1 MSDWSSSDPHSINYI
16 DTQSIHDRGA
26 PLSYNPSNMY
36 DPTAPLGYLRYIE
49 ERERVQDIGNYSPSL
64 TKTAHLTLRQI
75 ALMSV
80 LGVLG
85 AITLSWIF

>member
-1 MSDWSSSDPHSINYI
+1 MSDWSSSDPHSVNYI
-16 DTQSIHDRGA
+16 DTQSINDRGA

-36 DPTAPLGYLRYIE
+36 DPTTPLGYLRFVQ
-49 ERERVQDIGNYSPSL
+49 ERERVQDIDNYPPSL
-64 TKTAHLTLRQI
+64 TRTANVTLRQL

-85 AITLSWIF
+85 AIALSWIF